1 MLEAAWVLFR
11 EGLESL
17 LMIRRAKNRWVGF
30 TLAIVAATI
39 IGVAINIALGPLL
52 DSFRGVVALVAAAF
66 LGYVL
71 TKDDE
76 GGLAFFA
83 VFREGMETVLFYT
96 AILRTTQ
103 LAHLLIGGAVGAI
116 GVAVAG
122 VLIFKYGVKSERFM
136 LISTGVLWWL
146 AVKFVGVG
154 FTELEL
160 GRTPLWNVSMGWL
173 GVFPSLEATVAQIVF
188 FGGLCVL
195 KRRGQAESSYSHT
208 ALAR

>member
-39 IGVAINIALGPLL
+39 IGVTINVALGPLL

-103 LAHLLIGGAVGAI
+103 LAHLLIGGAIGAV

-160 GRTPLWNVSMGWL
+160 GRTHLWDVSIGWL

-195 KRRGQAESSYSHT
+195 KQQSQGEPSYSHT
-208 ALAR
+208 TLA